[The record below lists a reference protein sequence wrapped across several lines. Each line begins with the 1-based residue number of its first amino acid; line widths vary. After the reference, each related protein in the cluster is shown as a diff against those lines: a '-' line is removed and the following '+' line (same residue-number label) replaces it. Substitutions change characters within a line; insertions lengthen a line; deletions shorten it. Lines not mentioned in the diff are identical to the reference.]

1 MNALKMM
8 MGGGMNS
15 PAELAELVRQFGRGR
30 DKVLAHITPEEA
42 VKLKEMGG
50 AGTIN
55 PITGLPEFQD
65 DALDQWFRNYYANDG
80 VNEVNQAFDAGGDVN
95 TEIAGGGGQDVLM
108 NLPSY
113 EPVRNLRVN
122 ENTNYLP
129 PDALQELQTAE
140 ISAGMQPSGR
150 EVAPAGEEETFGAA
164 NIERQLRGI
173 KETLDRNPLLT
184 RVGTAGA
191 NLLAQ
196 GLLARRANRAAE
208 QQARFLRE
216 QAVPF
221 RQASEEAMGR
231 ARGGGLTPTEARALE
246 SAQARARQGLGAQN
260 LGEGSAA
267 AGILAGQETR
277 ARSVARQQSFDE
289 AMRLARIADDY
300 QRRALSEELARDQE
314 LARLFGEVVAAEI
327 GAATRTG
334 APTNPNQQQQP
345 VRR

>member
-1 MNALKMM
+1 MNALKNM

-15 PAELAELVRQFGRGR
+15 PAELAEMIRQFGRGR

-42 VKLKEMGG
+42 MKLKEMGG

-55 PITGLPEFQD
+55 PVTGLPEFQD
-65 DALDQWFRNYYANDG
+65 DLDQWFENYYANQGNVD
-80 VNEVNQAFDAGGDVN
+80 QSFDMGGSAQ
-95 TEIAGGGGQDVLM
+95 TEIAGGGGQDVVM
-108 NLPSY
+108 DLPSY
-113 EPVRNLRVN
+113 QPTRNLVIDESRS
-122 ENTNYLP
+122 YLP
-129 PDALQELQTAE
+129 PDSLQEIQTSE
-140 ISAGMQPSGR
+140 IAAGMQPSGR
-150 EVAPAGEEETFGAA
+150 EIAPAGEEETFGAA

-173 KETLDRNPLLT
+173 KETMDKNPLLT

-246 SAQARARQGLGAQN
+246 ISQARARQGLGAQN
-260 LGEGSAA
+260 LGAGSAA

-300 QRRALSEELARDQE
+300 QRRALAEELARDQE

-334 APTNPNQQQQP
+334 APTNQQQVP
-345 VRR
+345 GGRVRG